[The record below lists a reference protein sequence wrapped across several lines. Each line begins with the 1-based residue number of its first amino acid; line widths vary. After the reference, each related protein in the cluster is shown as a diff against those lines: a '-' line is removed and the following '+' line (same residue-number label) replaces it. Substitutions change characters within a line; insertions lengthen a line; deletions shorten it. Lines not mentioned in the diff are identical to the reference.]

1 VCAGLA
7 AATAH
12 ALAVDAAEHSVA
24 QLGEARCVHIDPSTQ
39 QTSDGTAAAA
49 GAWHHVAALG
59 LPADDSLRAGALSN
73 LDALECARMPQ
84 GIILETCPPDF
95 AHFRAPA
102 VMLFVLA
109 SWACLLLAVGLA
121 WLWLQTQ
128 RPGAPATGSQ
138 TRAARAAALL
148 AALSAA
154 LLVLHFAEPAREA
167 AADREWAGHANNRS
181 SANVSSRA
189 GTI

>member
-24 QLGEARCVHIDPSTQ
+24 QLGEARCVHIDPCTQ

-73 LDALECARMPQ
+73 LDALESRVPQ

-95 AHFRAPA
+95 AHFRA
-102 VMLFVLA
+102 
-109 SWACLLLAVGLA
+109 
-121 WLWLQTQ
+121 
-128 RPGAPATGSQ
+128 TGWW
-138 TRAARAAALL
+138 RCD
-148 AALSAA
+148 
-154 LLVLHFAEPAREA
+154 AEPATHVRIEGKCPSLLPHTILDCLAPTQFDA
-167 AADREWAGHANNRS
+167 APASLSLLQD
-181 SANVSSRA
+181 
-189 GTI
+189 